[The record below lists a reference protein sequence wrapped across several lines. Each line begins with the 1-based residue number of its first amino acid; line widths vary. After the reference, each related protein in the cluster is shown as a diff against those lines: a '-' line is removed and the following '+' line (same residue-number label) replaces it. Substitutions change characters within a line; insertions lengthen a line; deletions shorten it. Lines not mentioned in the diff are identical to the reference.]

1 MQKKFHFWYRL
12 FGFTKDQGFL
22 RNQTSC
28 NSTNKQVC
36 KLRIEVSF
44 EINFVKTSHFCTS
57 TGYFE
62 REKKY
67 IGILNI
73 FVRDF
78 FFTWYYFFVFSVSW
92 KIGQYFHIKFW
103 LQLLRMRRVFRLCYL
118 EHDQKLSL
126 TQTNYITLKRLF
138 WKLQTCF
145 FAVKCLIIK
154 YVKWF
159 PAWKVI
165 V

>member
-1 MQKKFHFWYRL
+1 MQKKVL
-12 FGFTKDQGFL
+12 FLVQVVW
-22 RNQTSC
+22 NQTSC

-78 FFTWYYFFVFSVSW
+78 FFYLILFFCFQRIMKNWTVLPYKILAPTFENETCIQIMLPWTWS
-92 KIGQYFHIKFW
+92 KIKFDTNK
-103 LQLLRMRRVFRLCYL
+103 LHNTKTTLLKIANL
-118 EHDQKLSL
+118 
-126 TQTNYITLKRLF
+126 LF
-138 WKLQTCF
+138 CS
-145 FAVKCLIIK
+145 
-154 YVKWF
+154 
-159 PAWKVI
+159 
-165 V
+165 

>member
-1 MQKKFHFWYRL
+1 MQKKVL
-12 FGFTKDQGFL
+12 FLIQVVW
-22 RNQTSC
+22 NQTSC
-28 NSTNKQVC
+28 NSTIKQVC

-44 EINFVKTSHFCTS
+44 EIDFVKTSHFCTS

-62 REKKY
+62 REKKN

-118 EHDQKLSL
+118 EHDQKLSFD
-126 TQTNYITLKRLF
+126 TNKLHNTKTTLLKIANLLF
-138 WKLQTCF
+138 CS
-145 FAVKCLIIK
+145 
-154 YVKWF
+154 
-159 PAWKVI
+159 
-165 V
+165 